1 MPAGLASQAG
11 SWAGHLR
18 FRGAKGG
25 ESWHELLP
33 SGSSPGRS
41 PLVPAAEEGTSV
53 SWWCVCL
60 SVTPLSFSC
69 LLAPHLLLLPPPAL
83 LPPLSLSTWTI
94 TIAPSPWTGQHLDT
108 GQMLSLAVCR
118 RLSRSGFELRIGRDI
133 GNFKRKG

>member
-60 SVTPLSFSC
+60 LSDSSVIQLPARSTPPSPPTSCPPSSSFSVHMDNYYCPISLDRSASGHGTDALAGC
-69 LLAPHLLLLPPPAL
+69 LQE
-83 LPPLSLSTWTI
+83 
-94 TIAPSPWTGQHLDT
+94 TIAFRFRTSHRQRHR
-108 GQMLSLAVCR
+108 Q
-118 RLSRSGFELRIGRDI
+118 F
-133 GNFKRKG
+133 